1 MFYQV
6 KVCITWQRM
15 NIISLQMGICII
27 WVSKRTQTHL
37 LCSFLTKLNVGYDHV
52 VATVGGRIILWRQ
65 NPGRY
70 RYQCV
75 VDRQGECQAVFD
87 SISVWNI
94 SMQLAKQQDFL
105 IWHII
110 LSIGLTL
117 LLRSFISIPFNIF
130 SHSHFLLLWSFLYS
144 LYLCSMY
151 LYIPF
156 IYSRDENLWNGRRG
170 ALWGLEEV
178 HWILRNTRLQRAF

>member
-117 LLRSFISIPFNIF
+117 LLRSFISIPFNIL
-130 SHSHFLLLWSFLYS
+130 SHSHFLLPTPIFLVFSIPVFYIPLYT
-144 LYLCSMY
+144 LYL
-151 LYIPF
+151 L
-156 IYSRDENLWNGRRG
+156 
-170 ALWGLEEV
+170 
-178 HWILRNTRLQRAF
+178 TRWKSVKW